1 MRTSKVTWQK
11 ENFEIHPEEESINS
25 HLAEGKIT
33 LKVTLQKENI
43 GSYLTE
49 GQVKSHREGRPL

>member
-1 MRTSKVTWQK
+1 MITLKVTWQK
-11 ENFEIHPEEESINS
+11 ENFEIYPEEESIKS

-43 GSYLTE
+43 GSYLTQ
-49 GQVKSHREGRPL
+49 GQL